1 MRNTHFTRTEHAL
14 NICELRLTYLLSA
27 KKICPTNAD
36 PLNPPDEEGTNM
48 QQGALATSPNRLKL
62 NETPGG
68 GGADT
73 AVADRYGLT
82 RTTIKGIA
90 ALKAYRSDSG
100 MTWEQLAHFIGIS
113 RTALWA
119 WCRTRDPARSIARD
133 HVALILERTG
143 VDIGSRRRRR

>member
-1 MRNTHFTRTEHAL
+1 
-14 NICELRLTYLLSA
+14 
-27 KKICPTNAD
+27 
-36 PLNPPDEEGTNM
+36 M

-62 NETPGG
+62 NETPG